1 MVTDLSMTLPI
12 TPDNI
17 HTELEQVEAIV
28 RKWREFVGHGIPGID
43 VPAQDAEAKLD
54 SFLRQFTGEM
64 LFVSGKCQNLAVVL
78 SER

>member
-1 MVTDLSMTLPI
+1 MTLPI

-17 HTELEQVEAIV
+17 HTELEHVEQIV
-28 RKWREFVGHGIPGID
+28 KKWREFVGTGIPGID
-43 VPAQDAEAKLD
+43 MPAQDSEAKLD

-64 LFVSGKCQNLAVVL
+64 LYVAGKCQNLAVVL